1 MHIEQVKKQ
10 RNGEKTSS
18 SLIYETR
25 YHHNGSH

>member
-10 RNGEKTSS
+10 RNSEKTSS

-25 YHHNGSH
+25 YHNGSH